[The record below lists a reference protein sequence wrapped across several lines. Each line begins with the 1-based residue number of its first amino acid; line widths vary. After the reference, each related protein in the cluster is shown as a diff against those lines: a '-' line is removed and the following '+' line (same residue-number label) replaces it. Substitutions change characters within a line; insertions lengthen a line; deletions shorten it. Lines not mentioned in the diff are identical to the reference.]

1 MSRDDLLDRV
11 LSLLSAHSWLYTFK
25 WTELLSCPNFN
36 PIEACPKDWSDALCN
51 GRITDL
57 QQFIIS
63 GQTPS
68 SWPESLKAFAS
79 QCLTLTQE
87 LIRSATNTPPIID
100 SSASQSASNG
110 VLSLNKSA
118 GYLFYNIEP
127 AKAAPRKVKQ
137 KKHHETEIMSAFLCD
152 LLQNSAIIACN
163 PCDSDKMSTFQTAP
177 FECPMDSQNMQL
189 YRIELSLLPMAFVD
203 LGSGLGHLPRRV
215 MQRLGTNCSNIRCIA
230 VEADPKLHST
240 ALNMESKEQEPKKRL
255 IRVLSR
261 IEKSNIDQ
269 FKGQL
274 SEVLNADDLDGGYI
288 LCGLHCCGDLSE
300 AALKLFHVD
309 SNAQGIVLVGCCYH
323 KMSLR
328 DSGCQNFSFP
338 LSLKLRS
345 ALQRCPPSA
354 EKSLKMTVALRLA
367 CQWSPQQWSH
377 WTPSEIYEHRVRV
390 FIRSLLEVHLNPR
403 SAPLEN
409 ISSLKRLTRLPPV
422 ITLPSQSNL
431 NSIKQPLPELNDHWR
446 SLEAIAK
453 SGSTA
458 RVDVEELIWLTKGG
472 DKVWDLLPGLT
483 ALQQLIQP
491 LLEAL
496 ILADRLWSLES
507 CSEVGYASL
516 VRLFDPFQSP
526 RCMAL
531 VAVKKTV

>member
-1 MSRDDLLDRV
+1 MSRDNLLDQV

-25 WTELLSCPNFN
+25 WTELLACPNFD
-36 PIEACPKDWSDALCN
+36 PIEACPKDWADALSN
-51 GRITDL
+51 GKITDL

-68 SWPESLKAFAS
+68 SWPESLRSFAS

-87 LIRSATNTPPIID
+87 LIRSATKIPPIID
-100 SSASQSASNG
+100 SSTSQSSSNG
-110 VLSLNKSA
+110 VLSLNKTA

-127 AKAAPRKVKQ
+127 PKTAPRKIKQ

-152 LLQNSAIIACN
+152 LLQNLTTLDCY
-163 PCDSDKMSTFQTAP
+163 PYKGDKANTFQTAP
-177 FECPMDSQNMQL
+177 FECPMDSQNKVL
-189 YRIELSLLPMAFVD
+189 YRVELPLLPIAFVD

-215 MQRLGTNCSNIRCIA
+215 MQRLGTECSNILGIA

-240 ALNMESKEQEPKKRL
+240 ALSMESKELEPKKRL
-255 IRVLSR
+255 IRVLAR
-261 IEKSNIDQ
+261 IEKSTIDQ
-269 FKGQL
+269 FRGQL
-274 SEVLNADDLDGGYI
+274 SEVISADGRDGGYI

-300 AALKLFHVD
+300 AALKVFHMD
-309 SNAQGIVLVGCCYH
+309 SNAQGIVLVSCCYH

-328 DSGCQNFSFP
+328 DSGCQSFSFP
-338 LSLKLRS
+338 LSSELRS
-345 ALQRCPPSA
+345 ALQRYPPST

-367 CQWSPQQWSH
+367 CQWSPQQWSC
-377 WTPSEIYEHRVRV
+377 WSLSKVYEHRVRV
-390 FIRSLLEVHLNPR
+390 FIRSLLEVYLNPR

-409 ISSLKRLTRLPPV
+409 ISSVKRLTRLPAV
-422 ITLPSQSNL
+422 ITLPNQLNL
-431 NSIKQPLPELNDHWR
+431 NSIKQPLPDLTDHWR

-458 RVDVEELIWLTKGG
+458 HIDVEELIWLTKSG

-507 CSEVGYASL
+507 CSEVGYATL
-516 VRLFDPFQSP
+516 VRLFDPLQSP

-531 VAVKKTV
+531 VAVKKTD